1 MGLLTTNAAP
11 LIGVDISSTAVK
23 LLQLS
28 QAGSRYRVEHYAV
41 EPLPPNAVVEKN
53 IVEVEAVGDAIRR
66 AVQRSGARTKY
77 AAAAVAGS
85 AVITKVI
92 PMPADLSE
100 DDLEGQVQVEANQYI
115 PYPIEEVSLDFEPIG
130 PVKDNPEMQQILLA
144 ASRTENVDMRVAAL
158 DLGGLTA
165 KVIDVEVFA
174 MENAFRLIADQ
185 LSVPRD
191 ALVALV
197 DVGATMITLSVLKNQ
212 RTIYSR
218 EQVFGGKQ
226 LTDEVMRRYGMSYE
240 EAGLAKR
247 QGGLPESY
255 EIEVLEPF
263 KEAMVQQVS
272 RLLQFFFAGS
282 EYSKVDQVVLA
293 GGCASIPGIASQVE
307 EQIGVPTVIANPL
320 AMSDDWKRTK
330 IGNIA
335 MQGSKSAD
343 MYVTVS
349 NTANGNA
356 VLRAASAVCPLSLS
370 TGACSSDASRRE
382 TSRASRTPASTAA
395 ADNPAETANGTSA
408 GHRMISSGPC
418 NFF

>member
-1 MGLLTTNAAP
+1 MGILTTNAAP

-92 PMPADLSE
+92 PMPADLSD

-174 MENAFRLIADQ
+174 MENAFRLVADQ

-197 DVGATMITLSVLKNQ
+197 DIGATMITLSVLKNQ

-282 EYSKVDQVVLA
+282 EFGKVDQVVLA
-293 GGCASIPGIASQVE
+293 GGCASIPGVADMVVE
-307 EQIGVPTVIANPL
+307 QLGVPCVVANPL
-320 AMSDDWKRTK
+320 ASM
-330 IGNIA
+330 
-335 MQGSKSAD
+335 
-343 MYVTVS
+343 
-349 NTANGNA
+349 
-356 VLRAASAVCPLSLS
+356 SLS
-370 TGACSSDASRRE
+370 PRLQAQTLAQDA
-382 TSRASRTPASTAA
+382 PALMIAA
-395 ADNPAETANGTSA
+395 GLALRSFD
-408 GHRMISSGPC
+408 
-418 NFF
+418 